1 MGTLAGW
8 VQRTRKMGGMTFVEL
23 RDRDGIT
30 QLVFNE
36 AIDKEL
42 CDRANKLGREFC
54 IQVEGTVN
62 ERESKNKNLPTGDI
76 EIIASSLIY

>member
-1 MGTLAGW
+1 MRRTLAESW
-8 VQRTRKMGGMTFVEL
+8 
-23 RDRDGIT
+23 
-30 QLVFNE
+30 QLVLNE

-62 ERESKNKNLPTGDI
+62 ERESKNK
-76 EIIASSLIY
+76 